1 MVSVQRF
8 ARSIHSLPPSMLNA
22 QPQLEEDSKVYWHYR
37 VSRGPNYQKIPAIV
51 KKVMSTR
58 IRIEFMTWEMGEW
71 VRNQRTISPN
81 NVALRQEPIPL
92 LDTPEQSQAPAM
104 VQY

>member
-1 MVSVQRF
+1 MVSVQNDV
-8 ARSIHSLPPSMLNA
+8 RSTASLPPCMLNA

-37 VSRGPNYQKIPAIV
+37 VSRGPNCQKIPAIV

-81 NVALRQEPIPL
+81 NVTLRQEPSPR
-92 LDTPEQSQAPAM
+92 LDSPDQPQAPAM
-104 VQY
+104 VLY

>member
-1 MVSVQRF
+1 MVSVQSDAPSLF
-8 ARSIHSLPPSMLNA
+8 GLPPSMLNT

-37 VSRGPNYQKIPAIV
+37 VSRGPNCQKIPAIV

-58 IRIEFMTWEMGEW
+58 IRIEFMTLEMGEW

-81 NVALRQEPIPL
+81 NVALRQEPIPR
-92 LDTPEQSQAPAM
+92 LDTPDQTQAPAM
-104 VQY
+104 GLY